1 MEDLSTEPSDSL
13 ICLSLLGEKLQ
24 VDVVKLNASI
34 FGDQV
39 EFDSFANGVQTEL
52 QVFVKFQ
59 VYAIGALAGL
69 LLCQNLVR
77 LAYSESLARCEL
89 PSFTDHIVS
98 LFHTV
103 D

>member
-1 MEDLSTEPSDSL
+1 M

-52 QVFVKFQ
+52 QVFVKF
-59 VYAIGALAGL
+59 
-69 LLCQNLVR
+69 
-77 LAYSESLARCEL
+77 
-89 PSFTDHIVS
+89 
-98 LFHTV
+98 
-103 D
+103 